1 MELRFLPML
10 TRRKLVYKVTYPNGK
25 IYVGVD
31 FIGTSV
37 SYFGSPSQKAKDAI
51 AADHA
56 DCRHDMT
63 VRKEILWECETATDA
78 EARAKE
84 TELIVALGANNPKTG
99 YNRTPRFKP
108 PKDVFG
114 T

>member
-1 MELRFLPML
+1 MT
-10 TRRKLVYKVTYPNGK
+10 TRRKQVYKVTYPNGK

-37 SYFGSPSQKAKDAI
+37 GYFGNPSPKTKAAI

-56 DCRHDMT
+56 DHRLDLT
-63 VRKEILWECETATDA
+63 VRREILWESDTATDA

-84 TELIVALGANNPKTG
+84 IELIRSTGANNPEIG
-99 YNRTPRFKP
+99 YNRTPRLKP
-108 PKDVFG
+108 PKDV
-114 T
+114 

>member
-1 MELRFLPML
+1 ML

-31 FIGTSV
+31 LIGTSV
-37 SYFGSPSQKAKDAI
+37 SYFGSPGQKAKDAI

-56 DCRHDMT
+56 DYRHDMT
-63 VRKEILWECETATDA
+63 VRKEILWESDTATDA

-84 TELIVALGANNPKTG
+84 IELIVALGANNPEIG
-99 YNRTPRFKP
+99 YNRMPRFKP
-108 PKDVFG
+108 PKDV
-114 T
+114 

>member
-1 MELRFLPML
+1 M
-10 TRRKLVYKVTYPNGK
+10 TTSRRKQVYKVTYPNGK

-31 FIGTSV
+31 LIGTSV

-56 DCRHDMT
+56 DHRLDLT
-63 VRKEILWECETATDA
+63 VRKEILWESNTATDA

-84 TELIVALGANNPKTG
+84 IELIVATGANNPEIG
-99 YNRTPRFKP
+99 YNRTPRLKL
-108 PKDVFG
+108 PKDL
-114 T
+114 